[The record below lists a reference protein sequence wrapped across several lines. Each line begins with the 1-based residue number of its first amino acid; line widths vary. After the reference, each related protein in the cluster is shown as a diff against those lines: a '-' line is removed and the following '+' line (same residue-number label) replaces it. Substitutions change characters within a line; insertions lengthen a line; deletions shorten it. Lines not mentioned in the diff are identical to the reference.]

1 MIEYRP
7 HLIIARELGVYPN
20 KWTHNL
26 LPLYE
31 HFARATLDLFPSN
44 LECLNN
50 TSSIYNSE
58 LHGFTSMEAV
68 RTTLARFFMG
78 VVADGMQRDVLSR
91 CGIRSVKDL
100 TKPVRLP
107 GWDRNIWMHYDIRE
121 RKLRKSWN
129 ECHPAATFG
138 QCAYYQFTTNRRWC
152 FKVEY
157 GYSRDSSSWQLAIH
171 QHRRES
177 LHSFGCRVE
186 KWIEEIFVDES
197 PYGTPR
203 RCYDN
208 FNYDN
213 AHRAVNSVFY
223 PDFANFNEKLIELLC
238 TGNSSGGISAH
249 KIRLDKQ
256 RLEVIQ
262 RWIANDARRI
272 EK

>member
-20 KWTHNL
+20 EWTYNL

-58 LHGFTSMEAV
+58 LHGFASMEAV
-68 RTTLARFFMG
+68 RTTLARFFVG
-78 VVADGMQRDVLSR
+78 VVDDGMKRDVLSR

-100 TKPVRLP
+100 TKPIRLP
-107 GWDRNIWMHYDIRE
+107 GWDRSITICYDVRE
-121 RKLRKSWN
+121 RKLKKSWN
-129 ECHPAATFG
+129 KSHPDAVYG
-138 QCAYYQFTTNRRWC
+138 QYAYFQFTTDRRWS

-157 GYSRDSSSWQLAIH
+157 GYSRDSSSWQLVIH

-186 KWIEEIFVDES
+186 KWIEELFDEES

-203 RCYDN
+203 RCYEN
-208 FNYDN
+208 NIYDN
-213 AHRAVNSVFY
+213 AHSAVHSVFY
-223 PDFANFNEKLIELLC
+223 PDFVNFNEKLIELLC
-238 TGNSSGGISAH
+238 KGNSSGGISAH

-256 RLEVIQ
+256 RLKVIQ

>member
-7 HLIIARELGVYPN
+7 HLIVARELGMYPD
-20 KWTHNL
+20 KWTNNL

-68 RTTLARFFMG
+68 RTALARFFMG

-107 GWDRNIWMHYDIRE
+107 GWDRNIRMHYDIRE

-208 FNYDN
+208 DIHDN
-213 AHRAVNSVFY
+213 AYKAVNDAFY
-223 PDFANFNEKLIELLC
+223 PDFIEYNEKLIELLC
-238 TGNSSGGISAH
+238 KGNSSGGASAH

-256 RLEVIQ
+256 RLKVIQ
-262 RWIANDARRI
+262 RWIANDVRRI